1 MLQLHCVSQLGSGT
15 CFLLRRRLFTNS
27 PSPTVIISLTR
38 GGLAPLPGWATLPG
52 KLSKAFQ
59 VLRQG
64 HGVRGTLAF
73 LPSGFRLWGRQ
84 EDELPPP
91 RRGVGEGMSQA
102 FLLAWFSGHR
112 CLQLEINV
120 RCQGLSGPSAETY
133 NEG

>member
-15 CFLLRRRLFTNS
+15 CFLLRRRLFPNS

-38 GGLAPLPGWATLPG
+38 GGPAPLPGWATLPG

-59 VLRQG
+59 ELRQG

-73 LPSGFRLWGRQ
+73 LPSGFLLWGRQ

-91 RRGVGEGMSQA
+91 SEEGWGRG
-102 FLLAWFSGHR
+102 
-112 CLQLEINV
+112 
-120 RCQGLSGPSAETY
+120 
-133 NEG
+133 

>member
-15 CFLLRRRLFTNS
+15 CFPLRRRLFTNS

-84 EDELPPP
+84 EDELPLPQK
-91 RRGVGEGMSQA
+91 RGGGGDEPSLSAGLVFWSQVFA
-102 FLLAWFSGHR
+102 TRNKCAVSGTQR
-112 CLQLEINV
+112 PI
-120 RCQGLSGPSAETY
+120 S
-133 NEG
+133 